1 MPDLPLVPGI
11 LSTAVEKKSKGHNRA
26 DADSICDDS
35 QSADAS
41 ASEYCEDGDSDS
53 SSSDGDYDQKKKM
66 SSNMKNK
73 RRQVSS
79 TNTSKKKNPAQVS
92 STKSSTKKRKRTNA
106 STTTTTSNDST
117 TIETLVKVRGNF
129 TPASIMKVLDK
140 YDEMKKKDG
149 SYGIY
154 ARVARKFHDI
164 NRKYVGTWVK
174 NRHQYKSTERAD
186 GSVSIESNNGKRFTK
201 DECVRLLDLFRQY
214 PNNLNMISEKMRRK
228 PDACQDKH
236 DQLMKENQI
245 TRVEQFRNLPDGF
258 LELLNHKIVDGN
270 KVSILYPRA

>member
-1 MPDLPLVPGI
+1 MPDLPLVPGT
-11 LSTAVEKKSKGHNRA
+11 LSTAVEKKSKGCDNTQPPSHNRA

-35 QSADAS
+35 QSADES

-53 SSSDGDYDQKKKM
+53 SSSDGDYDPKKKM
-66 SSNMKNK
+66 SSNRKNK
-73 RRQVSS
+73 RRQIPS

-117 TIETLVKVRGNF
+117 NIETLVKVNGHH
-129 TPASIMKVLDK
+129 TTASIMKVLDK
-140 YDEMKKKDG
+140 YDEMKKEDE

-164 NRKYVGTWVK
+164 NNKIVHRWVK

-186 GSVSIESNNGKRFTK
+186 GSVSIESNAGIRFTE
-201 DECVRLLDLFRQY
+201 DECVRLQELFRQY
-214 PNNLNMISEKMRRK
+214 PNDLNTISEKMSRSPK
-228 PDACQDKH
+228 ACQDKY

-245 TRVEQFRNLPDGF
+245 TSVEQFHNF
-258 LELLNHKIVDGN
+258 
-270 KVSILYPRA
+270 SQTS